1 MLAQTLKNGKLLK
14 GRDYNTNDKGQENY
28 RNVRNQSADYWRTKI
43 S

>member
-1 MLAQTLKNGKLLK
+1 MEFSLLELFLK